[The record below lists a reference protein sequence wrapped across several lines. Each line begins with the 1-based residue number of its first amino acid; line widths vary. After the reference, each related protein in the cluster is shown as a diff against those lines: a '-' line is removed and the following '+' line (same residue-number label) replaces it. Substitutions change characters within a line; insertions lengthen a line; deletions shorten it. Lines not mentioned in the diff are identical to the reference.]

1 MPTAGPGRAAPPRRH
16 HGKSRDRAGRG
27 CAALSA
33 RGGPAAPSRGR
44 RTKGGGGGGE
54 RRGEPRGGGCAGA
67 QPEVLGGGVSFSQVS
82 RSPSER
88 SPPPPPR
95 LPDTCCAPCGPGA
108 MLGAVSLRGVP
119 PPVPPRGCVRGAAPR
134 AGSRACSADTLAAQP
149 PPRKCAESKPSVI
162 GYETDGPRLQF
173 VTASRCDCFPYPS
186 PKRLPT
192 GSNYPRAAR
201 VAPSRDRR
209 CGSRGRERPDRVPEH
224 RRQRRSEPRLSW
236 DPRGLGTPWPGSV
249 PSGVGAERARAGRS
263 AELLRGLSLPRPKR
277 SFARKAGLNP

>member
-1 MPTAGPGRAAPPRRH
+1 MCG
-16 HGKSRDRAGRG
+16 S
-27 CAALSA
+27 SA
-33 RGGPAAPSRGR
+33 RGVGGGRLVLASFAFPERALTTPTPAAPGHVLCSVRAR
-44 RTKGGGGGGE
+44 SDA
-54 RRGEPRGGGCAGA
+54 RRGVVA
-67 QPEVLGGGVSFSQVS
+67 
-82 RSPSER
+82 
-88 SPPPPPR
+88 
-95 LPDTCCAPCGPGA
+95 
-108 MLGAVSLRGVP
+108 GVP

-209 CGSRGRERPDRVPEH
+209 CGSHSRERPDRVPEH

-249 PSGVGAERARAGRS
+249 PSGVGAERARSGRS